1 MDMALDA
8 FDLGYLM
15 GLAVGE
21 GSFTGDKQQPAF
33 QLRMTEEDPE
43 PIRRVN
49 RLIGG
54 SVYGPYNHSERR
66 YYVLMLRGPALWR
79 ATTLFYDHLPNCK
92 KRRLFLDW
100 WRKYRAKLPPLPA
113 ELHDS
118 GELRPEDGRPEEGRP
133 ESRAIKDRAA
143 KDRAAKDRATKKRA
157 TVDRDPTAPESEV
170 NP

>member
-1 MDMALDA
+1 LGLALGSVWIGVGRPKVGGVGFVEFLMVARETVYLVNISMALDA

-66 YYVLMLRGPALWR
+66 YFVLMLRGPALWR

-92 KRRLFLDW
+92 KRRLFLEW
-100 WRKYRAKLPPLPA
+100 WRKYQAKLPPLPPELENRSEIMA
-113 ELHDS
+113 ES
-118 GELRPEDGRPEEGRP
+118 GIG
-133 ESRAIKDRAA
+133 A
-143 KDRAAKDRATKKRA
+143 
-157 TVDRDPTAPESEV
+157 
-170 NP
+170 

>member
-1 MDMALDA
+1 MVAEVGFVELLEVARETVYLVNIGMALDA

-66 YYVLMLRGPALWR
+66 YFVLMLRGPALYR
-79 ATTLFYDHLPNCK
+79 ATTMFYDHLPNCK
-92 KRRLFLDW
+92 KRRLFLEW
-100 WRKYRAKLPPLPA
+100 WLKYRAKLPPLPPELENRA
-113 ELHDS
+113 EITQ
-118 GELRPEDGRPEEGRP
+118 ELEA
-133 ESRAIKDRAA
+133 SA
-143 KDRAAKDRATKKRA
+143 
-157 TVDRDPTAPESEV
+157 
-170 NP
+170 

>member
-1 MDMALDA
+1 VAGLELAGAGLVELLVVARETVYLVNISMALDA

-66 YYVLMLRGPALWR
+66 YFVLMLRGPALWR
-79 ATTLFYDHLPNCK
+79 ATTLFYEA
-92 KRRLFLDW
+92 FSGMV
-100 WRKYRAKLPPLPA
+100 A
-113 ELHDS
+113 EIP
-118 GELRPEDGRPEEGRP
+118 GETASVATRTR
-133 ESRAIKDRAA
+133 ESQ
-143 KDRAAKDRATKKRA
+143 
-157 TVDRDPTAPESEV
+157 
-170 NP
+170 